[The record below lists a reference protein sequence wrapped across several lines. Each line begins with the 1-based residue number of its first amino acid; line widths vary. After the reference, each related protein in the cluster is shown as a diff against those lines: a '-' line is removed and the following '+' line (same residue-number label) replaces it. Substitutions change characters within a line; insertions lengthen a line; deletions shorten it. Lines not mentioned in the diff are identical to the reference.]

1 MVPEGAIAVPLFL
14 VESVI
19 NLLFYFLIA
28 HALPV
33 FMGKRY
39 RNGDAT
45 FSYFIAYGFVRMCME
60 PLRNPTF
67 IMGVPSSSSDG
78 IYDLSRGAEKSLI
91 MAIAFIAFGLI
102 AIILNH
108 IICHFVDTGKIRVKR
123 TSPVVVREDFAAMEK
138 DGTKNTEFDFAKLKE
153 KSEKM
158 KKREEEKKEDD

>member
-1 MVPEGAIAVPLFL
+1 
-14 VESVI
+14 
-19 NLLFYFLIA
+19 
-28 HALPV
+28 
-33 FMGKRY
+33 
-39 RNGDAT
+39 
-45 FSYFIAYGFVRMCME
+45 
-60 PLRNPTF
+60 
-67 IMGVPSSSSDG
+67 MGVPSSSSDG

-123 TSPVVVREDFAAMEK
+123 TSPVVVREDFAATEK